1 MGGEKHPLSFAE
13 RDDSELAAAPARPVG
28 PARRPPPT
36 PARARAAA
44 ADATGRGGGAW
55 DERGGGGGA
64 AGGGVA
70 AAAAGEAPAREPE
83 KVQVNSSKRR
93 ACAPAAEADSAA
105 KRPRAELSG
114 S

>member
-55 DERGGGGGA
+55 DERGGGGG
-64 AGGGVA
+64 VA
-70 AAAAGEAPAREPE
+70 AAAAGEAPARGPE